1 MSSRRIKYKVF
12 CLTLTYCVRIFW
24 LPEYRLSALPCGTTG
39 RIFLS
44 QGNIIFR
51 IVSCIALCFIV
62 PVVGWAL
69 HPIDVFPALYD
80 TLTGSHYEAA
90 WEIQEALERDFPDNP
105 AALFVQVLI
114 LYTEM
119 VDFEDTTGQAEFFA
133 HCDKTTLYCEKHVD
147 TVEGDRRV
155 WLEFL
160 QGSIHATRGFYL
172 GRRGDFWSAM
182 KQLTRAKSLFSR
194 VLKADPGFHDAYL
207 GRGAYRYGIA
217 QHAGVL
223 SNLPFL
229 PSRKAAYTDLTLAID
244 SSKFSRYA
252 AMSALTWFLIE
263 ERNYAEAES
272 LIAKGLARFPGA
284 RSFLWPLIAL
294 QFRTQRY
301 RECIV
306 SSKEL
311 INQYLTSP
319 RNNGYDV
326 VGLYKRMAEAAMKL
340 RDDEAV
346 ARYCSEGLAAFLTD
360 DARQRRSRDLQRLE
374 KWQKKAQKKL
384 EQSGEK

>member
-1 MSSRRIKYKVF
+1 M
-12 CLTLTYCVRIFW
+12 TLTYCVRIFW
-24 LPEYRLSALPCGTTG
+24 LLEYPLCALPCGTTG
-39 RIFLS
+39 KIFCRK
-44 QGNIIFR
+44 GNIIFSVVFR
-51 IVSCIALCFIV
+51 IASYVALCFIV

-69 HPIDVFPALYD
+69 HPIDTFPALYD

-90 WEIQEALERDFPDNP
+90 LEIQEALERDFPDEP
-105 AALFVQVLI
+105 AGLFARAII
-114 LYTEM
+114 LYTAM
-119 VDFEDTTGQAEFFA
+119 VDFEDTTGEGEFFA
-133 HCDKTTLYCEKHVD
+133 YCDKTNLFCDKHIIS
-147 TVEGDRRV
+147 VEGDRRV

-182 KQLTRAKSLFSR
+182 KQLTRAKSFFSK
-194 VLKADPGFHDAYL
+194 VLKKNPAFYDAYL

-229 PSRKAAYTDLTLAID
+229 PSRKAAYADLTLAID
-244 SSKFSRYA
+244 SSRFSRYA

-294 QFRTQRY
+294 QFRSGRY

-306 SSKEL
+306 SSKKL
-311 INQYLTSP
+311 INQYLNSS

-326 VGLYKRMAEAAMKL
+326 VGLYKRMTEAAMKL
-340 RDDEAV
+340 GDNEAV
-346 ARYCSEGLAAFLTD
+346 VRFCSEGLAAFLTD

-384 EQSGEK
+384 EQSETK

>member
-1 MSSRRIKYKVF
+1 M
-12 CLTLTYCVRIFW
+12 
-24 LPEYRLSALPCGTTG
+24 PA
-39 RIFLS
+39 
-44 QGNIIFR
+44 
-51 IVSCIALCFIV
+51 
-62 PVVGWAL
+62 VGWAS
-69 HPIDVFPALYD
+69 HPIDAFPALYD
-80 TLTGSHYEAA
+80 TLTGSYYEAA
-90 WEIQEALERDFPDNP
+90 WEIQEALEHDFPDDP
-105 AALFVQVLI
+105 AALFARAII
-114 LYTEM
+114 LYTAM
-119 VDFEDTTGQAEFFA
+119 VDFEDTTGVGEFFA
-133 HCDKTTLYCEKHVD
+133 CCDNLTLSYDKHIK

-155 WLEFL
+155 YLEFL

-182 KQLTRAKSLFSR
+182 KQLTRAKARLSK
-194 VLKADPGFHDAYL
+194 VIEADPTFYDAYL

-217 QHAGVL
+217 QNAGVL

-229 PSRKAAYTDLTLAID
+229 PSRRAAYADLTLAID
-244 SSKFSRYA
+244 SSRFSRYA

-272 LIAKGLARFPGA
+272 LIAKGLARFPEA

-294 QFRTQRY
+294 QFRSGRY

-311 INQYLTSP
+311 MNQYLTSP

-340 RDDEAV
+340 DDNEAV
-346 ARYCSEGLAAFLTD
+346 VRYCREGLAAFMTD

-384 EQSGEK
+384 KQSKMK